1 MSAEYKLVRRPNM
14 GKRDEKQPLFPR
26 FAPIETMRT
35 EYLIN
40 RAQMTTFSSAEV
52 KGMLEILQDAIVKA
66 LESGNNIEIEGI
78 GTFSLTLKERPV
90 MDKKEIRSESITF
103 KDVTFR
109 SSSALRKRLQSLQLT
124 RVDCIENAGFREE
137 ECETRTMKYLETHDY
152 ITGRDYS
159 ILCKCGS
166 TKASIDLR
174 KMKDAGKLTRT
185 RLGSLY
191 LYKKLLD
198 KNKQ

>member
-1 MSAEYKLVRRPNM
+1 
-14 GKRDEKQPLFPR
+14 
-26 FAPIETMRT
+26 
-35 EYLIN
+35 
-40 RAQMTTFSSAEV
+40 
-52 KGMLEILQDAIVKA
+52 
-66 LESGNNIEIEGI
+66 
-78 GTFSLTLKERPV
+78 